1 MKQYNLL
8 RRVEL
13 ILDFYKNIGRIT
25 PDLVKMVIS
34 IRNYYLTKGTI
45 TDRQFKAIDRIY
57 IQVEQIIIK
66 GLKQPI
72 L

>member
-13 ILDFYKNIGRIT
+13 ILDFYKNTGRIT

>member
-8 RRVEL
+8 GKVRIILKFAKETNRVSTDVL
-13 ILDFYKNIGRIT
+13 RII
-25 PDLVKMVIS
+25 VS

-45 TDRQFKAIDRIY
+45 TAKQLNTIDRFY

-66 GLKQPI
+66 DLKQPI

>member
-8 RRVEL
+8 GKIEL
-13 ILDFYKNIGRIT
+13 IFDFSKNTERVST
-25 PDLVKMVIS
+25 DLLRMLVS
-34 IRNYYLTKGTI
+34 IRNYYLSRGTI

-66 GLKQPI
+66 DLKQPI

>member
-8 RRVEL
+8 GKIEL
-13 ILDFYKNIGRIT
+13 IFDFSKNTGRVSTDVLRII
-25 PDLVKMVIS
+25 VS

-45 TDRQFKAIDRIY
+45 TDKQLKVIERFY

-66 GLKQPI
+66 DLKQPI

>member
-13 ILDFYKNIGRIT
+13 ILDFYKNTGRIT

-34 IRNYYLTKGTI
+34 IKNYYLTKGTI

>member
-1 MKQYNLL
+1 MKQYDLL
-8 RRVEL
+8 GKVRIILKFAKETNRVSTDVL
-13 ILDFYKNIGRIT
+13 RII
-25 PDLVKMVIS
+25 VS

-45 TDRQFKAIDRIY
+45 TAKQRNTIDRFY

-66 GLKQPI
+66 DLKQPI

>member
-1 MKQYNLL
+1 MKQYDLL
-8 RRVEL
+8 GKVRIILKFAKETNRVSTDVL
-13 ILDFYKNIGRIT
+13 RII
-25 PDLVKMVIS
+25 IS

-45 TDRQFKAIDRIY
+45 TDKQLKVIERFY

-66 GLKQPI
+66 DLKQPI

>member
-1 MKQYNLL
+1 MEQYNLL
-8 RRVEL
+8 GRIEL
-13 ILDFYKNIGRIT
+13 ILDFYKNTGRIT
-25 PDLVKMVIS
+25 PDLVRMVIS

-45 TDRQFKAIDRIY
+45 TDRQFKAIERIY

-66 GLKQPI
+66 DLKQPI

>member
-1 MKQYNLL
+1 MKQYDLLGKVRIILKFAKETNRVSTDLL
-8 RRVEL
+8 R
-13 ILDFYKNIGRIT
+13 
-25 PDLVKMVIS
+25 MVIS
-34 IRNYYLTKGTI
+34 IRNYYLSRGTI

-66 GLKQPI
+66 DLKQPI

>member
-1 MKQYNLL
+1 MKQYDLLGKVRIILKFAKETNRVSTDLL
-8 RRVEL
+8 R
-13 ILDFYKNIGRIT
+13 
-25 PDLVKMVIS
+25 MVVS
-34 IRNYYLTKGTI
+34 IRNYYLSRGTI

-66 GLKQPI
+66 DLKQPI

>member
-1 MKQYNLL
+1 MKQYDLLGKVRIILKFAKETNRVSTDLL
-8 RRVEL
+8 R
-13 ILDFYKNIGRIT
+13 
-25 PDLVKMVIS
+25 MVVN
-34 IRNYYLTKGTI
+34 IRNYYLSRGTI

-66 GLKQPI
+66 GLKQSI

>member
-1 MKQYNLL
+1 MKQYDLLGKVTIILKFAKETNRVSSDLL
-8 RRVEL
+8 R
-13 ILDFYKNIGRIT
+13 
-25 PDLVKMVIS
+25 MVVS
-34 IRNYYLTKGTI
+34 IRNYYLSRGTI

-66 GLKQPI
+66 DLKQPI

>member
-1 MKQYNLL
+1 MKQYDLLGKVRIILKFAKETNRVSSDLL
-8 RRVEL
+8 R
-13 ILDFYKNIGRIT
+13 
-25 PDLVKMVIS
+25 MVVS
-34 IRNYYLTKGTI
+34 IRNYYLSRGTI

-66 GLKQPI
+66 DLKPPI

>member
-1 MKQYNLL
+1 MKQYDLLGKVRIILKFAKETNRVSTDLL
-8 RRVEL
+8 R
-13 ILDFYKNIGRIT
+13 
-25 PDLVKMVIS
+25 MVVS
-34 IRNYYLTKGTI
+34 IRNYYLSRGTI